1 MKIILALAFLVG
13 LSLLP
18 ASAAEI
24 ELEYIDASTVA
35 LDNPHDLKL
44 SPDGKYLYVSDV
56 GNNRIAVPIPIRCG
70 SSPPS
75 DRIIS
80 LERMT

>member
-1 MKIILALAFLVG
+1 MKIILALALLVG

-24 ELEYIDASTVA
+24 EFEFIDASTVT
-35 LDNPHDLKL
+35 LENPHDLKL

-56 GNNRIAVPIPIRCG
+56 GNNRIAVLDPNTLRFV
-70 SSPPS
+70 
-75 DRIIS
+75 
-80 LERMT
+80 